1 MQTERGDMNQIKPDE
16 VFQWRIDQWFPD
28 FDKVT
33 LAKLRKLHTELMKMN
48 KTADLISAKT
58 AVVADALHFADS
70 ILASRII
77 MRSYPKISSIT
88 DFGSGAGFPGLILAI
103 IYPNIQVTL
112 TDGDQKKCEFLNHM
126 VQALGLT
133 NAKVIFTSIDK
144 MPDNSIEYAICRGFL
159 SITKT
164 LLLSRKI
171 VKKGGQ
177 VFHLK
182 GEEWGVEVSEMPSQ
196 ICSVWSP
203 KLVGEY
209 RLPVGEIR
217 FSVVG
222 TEKINN

>member
-1 MQTERGDMNQIKPDE
+1 MNQVKAEEI
-16 VFQWRIDQWFPD
+16 FQWRIDQWFPD

-33 LAKLRKLHTELMKMN
+33 LAKLRKFHTELMKSN

-58 AVVADALHFADS
+58 AVVSDALHFADS

-77 MRSYPKISSIT
+77 MRSFPKITSIT
-88 DFGSGAGFPGLILAI
+88 DFGSGAGFPGLVFAI
-103 IYPNIQVTL
+103 INPNIQMTL
-112 TDGDQKKCEFLNHM
+112 TDADQKKCEFLNHII
-126 VQALGLT
+126 QSAGIT
-133 NAKVIFTSIDK
+133 NAKVIFTHIDK
-144 MPDNSIEYAICRGFL
+144 LPDNSVEFAICRGFL

-171 VKKGGQ
+171 VKKGGH

-196 ICSVWSP
+196 ICSVWTP

-217 FSVVG
+217 FSVVD